1 MQESAAMMQQPATPA
16 ILHTLLAISCT
27 SLTLMFIGFVTLGTG
42 PLLGHEEPTVP
53 TIAFAMAGISA
64 VLIGLALFV
73 VKPRVPKIQ
82 PGQTEQ
88 QYLATTSNV
97 QSLNLLWFVL
107 EGATVLS
114 VIGYLLTGHLAVT
127 ATMLVGV
134 ALL

>member
-1 MQESAAMMQQPATPA
+1 
-16 ILHTLLAISCT
+16 
-27 SLTLMFIGFVTLGTG
+27 
-42 PLLGHEEPTVP
+42 
-53 TIAFAMAGISA
+53 
-64 VLIGLALFV
+64 
-73 VKPRVPKIQ
+73 
-82 PGQTEQ
+82 
-88 QYLATTSNV
+88 V